1 MQGKPLGSVLV
12 VIGIVAL
19 IYGVVG
25 FDRQSTVLDVGG
37 IKATATEHK
46 TSPVAT
52 VVGIVALI
60 GGAAMLVSSKRGA

>member
-1 MQGKPLGSVLV
+1 MQSRQLGIVLV
-12 VIGIVAL
+12 VIGIIAV

-25 FDRQSTVLDVGG
+25 FQRQTANIDLGG

-52 VVGIVALI
+52 VVGIVALVA
-60 GGAAMLVSSKRGA
+60 GAALLIRPRPSA

>member
-1 MQGKPLGSVLV
+1 MQGKPLGIVLV

>member
-1 MQGKPLGSVLV
+1 MQGKQLGVVLV

-19 IYGVVG
+19 IYGLVG

-46 TSPVAT
+46 TSPAAT

-60 GGAAMLVSSKRGA
+60 GGAALLIRPKPGA